1 MSRLGNITGRLYRG
15 EVSIDFVS
23 RKKLWY
29 TISGIILLVSIL
41 ALIFRGLD
49 YSVEF
54 KGGSQWDVP
63 VASATQQKLEQ
74 IVTNAGGVSASAS
87 EVRPFNGTQAFWQV
101 QAGLMPTKRALH
113 IGDEIAAAYHLPAT
127 GKNAVSVTTVG
138 SSWGS
143 QVSKK
148 ALEALIAFLIVI
160 VIYLTIAFEWR
171 MAAAAFV
178 ALAHDIVITIGVY
191 ALTGFQVSPA
201 TVIGL
206 LTILGYSLY
215 DTVVVFDKVRE
226 NTAPILGTRKS
237 TYSQA
242 ANLALNQ
249 TLVRSINT
257 SLTALLPVA
266 AILVVGTLLLGNG
279 ELKDLSLV
287 LFVGMLSGTYSS
299 ICIATPVLA
308 DLKERMPQYKQLAKQ
323 VALRAAGGRAAQRKA
338 AKSGAT
344 VATAGKAAG
353 NGGATAAGVAGAGP
367 GSASGVTQGPARTGP
382 ARGALGAGGAG
393 LADGDLAGADL
404 TGADPTRAD
413 LTGASDD
420 DLAPDDVVDEAVPAA
435 SAAAAQARGA
445 SARQPGARQQP
456 VRRPAAKRRPSGKKK
471 RR

>member
-1 MSRLGNITGRLYRG
+1 MARRNLGGRLYRG
-15 EVSIDFVS
+15 EISFDFVS
-23 RKKLWY
+23 RQKLWY
-29 TISGIILLVSIL
+29 TISGFILVISLL
-41 ALIFRGLD
+41 ALLFRGLAF
-49 YSVEF
+49 SVEF
-54 KGGSQWDVP
+54 KGGSLFTVP
-63 VASATQQKLEQ
+63 AATQVTRTGLEQ
-74 IVTNAGGVSASAS
+74 VVIHNGGTNPTVS
-87 EVRPFNGTQAFWQV
+87 EVKPFGGFQKKTPFWQV
-101 QAGLMPTKRALH
+101 QTTQLSTKKSLAIERAIAHKFGLNV
-113 IGDEIAAAYHLPAT
+113 GDL
-127 GKNAVSVTTVG
+127 SVQTVG

-143 QVSKK
+143 QVSQK
-148 ALEALIAFLIVI
+148 ALEALIAFLVVI
-160 VIYLTIAFEWR
+160 VVYLTIAFEWR

-237 TYSQA
+237 TYSEA

-299 ICIATPVLA
+299 IFIATPVLA
-308 DLKERMPQYKQLAKQ
+308 DLKEREPQYKQLARQ
-323 VALRAAGGRAAQRKA
+323 VALRASGGRAALRKA
-338 AKSGAT
+338 KTAPAGA
-344 VATAGKAAG
+344 AAGAVGGQPG
-353 NGGATAAGVAGAGP
+353 NGGATAVGQPGNGTATAVGLAGGDPPAADDDLVADEALDDDSV
-367 GSASGVTQGPARTGP
+367 SASQPATAGPARP
-382 ARGALGAGGAG
+382 ASPR
-393 LADGDLAGADL
+393 
-404 TGADPTRAD
+404 P
-413 LTGASDD
+413 
-420 DLAPDDVVDEAVPAA
+420 
-435 SAAAAQARGA
+435 
-445 SARQPGARQQP
+445 PGSRQQP

>member
-1 MSRLGNITGRLYRG
+1 MSRLGNVRNIPGRLYRG
-15 EVSIDFVS
+15 EVSFDFVS
-23 RKKLWY
+23 RQKLWY
-29 TISGIILLVSIL
+29 MISGCILVISLF
-41 ALIFRGLD
+41 ALIFRGLN

-54 KGGSQWDVP
+54 KGGSQWTVP
-63 VASATQQKLEQ
+63 AVRGVTATNLEQ
-74 IVTNAGGVSASAS
+74 IVTNNGGVNASAT
-87 EVRPFNGTQAFWQV
+87 EVKPFNGARVDGTTAFWQV
-101 QAGLMPTKRALH
+101 QSGQLPTAKALKIGSDIARA
-113 IGDEIAAAYHLPAT
+113 YKLPV
-127 GKNAVSVTTVG
+127 GNVPVTTVG

-143 QVSKK
+143 QVSQK
-148 ALEALIAFLIVI
+148 AVEALIAFLIVI
-160 VIYLTIAFEWR
+160 VIYLSIAFEWR

-237 TYSQA
+237 TYSEA

-299 ICIATPVLA
+299 IFIATPVLA
-308 DLKERMPQYKQLAKQ
+308 DLKEREPQYKQLAKQ
-323 VALRAAGGRAAQRKA
+323 VALRAAGGRAALRKA
-338 AKSGAT
+338 RAGAP
-344 VATAGKAAG
+344 AGRTASAG
-353 NGGATAAGVAGAGP
+353 GTGGATSAGLPGPGDGGTSTAAGL
-367 GSASGVTQGPARTGP
+367 S
-382 ARGALGAGGAG
+382 
-393 LADGDLAGADL
+393 DGD
-404 TGADPTRAD
+404 
-413 LTGASDD
+413 
-420 DLAPDDVVDEAVPAA
+420 
-435 SAAAAQARGA
+435 
-445 SARQPGARQQP
+445 PG
-456 VRRPAAKRRPSGKKK
+456 RR
-471 RR
+471 

>member
-1 MSRLGNITGRLYRG
+1 MSRRNLGGRLYRG
-15 EVSIDFVS
+15 EISFDFVS
-23 RKKLWY
+23 RQKLWY
-29 TISGIILLVSIL
+29 SISGVILVISLF
-41 ALIFRGLD
+41 ALIFRGLN
-49 YSVEF
+49 YSVDF
-54 KGGSQWDVP
+54 KGGSVFTVP
-63 VASATQQKLEQ
+63 ATSQVTQAGLNQVVAANGGSNPTAT
-74 IVTNAGGVSASAS
+74 
-87 EVRPFNGTQAFWQV
+87 EVKPFNGKAPYWQV
-101 QAGLMPTKRALH
+101 QTTSLSTNKSLEIERA
-113 IGDEIAAAYHLPAT
+113 IAQKFDINV
-127 GKNAVSVTTVG
+127 GNISINTVG

-143 QVSKK
+143 QVSQK
-148 ALEALIAFLIVI
+148 AIEALIAFLIVI

-201 TVIGL
+201 TIIGL

-237 TYSQA
+237 TYSDA

-299 ICIATPVLA
+299 IFIATPVLA
-308 DLKERMPQYKQLAKQ
+308 DLKEREPQYKQLARQ
-323 VALRAAGGRAAQRKA
+323 VALRASGGRAAQRKA
-338 AKSGAT
+338 AQ
-344 VATAGKAAG
+344 ATANAATAVSVSGQPG
-353 NGGATAAGVAGAGP
+353 NGSATAVD
-367 GSASGVTQGPARTGP
+367 
-382 ARGALGAGGAG
+382 
-393 LADGDLAGADL
+393 LADDSPPDAA
-404 TGADPTRAD
+404 
-413 LTGASDD
+413 D
-420 DLAPDDVVDEAVPAA
+420 DLGQPDVLDDESVPASS
-435 SAAAAQARGA
+435 SAAAAPSRAA
-445 SARQPGARQQP
+445 SPRPAGARQQP